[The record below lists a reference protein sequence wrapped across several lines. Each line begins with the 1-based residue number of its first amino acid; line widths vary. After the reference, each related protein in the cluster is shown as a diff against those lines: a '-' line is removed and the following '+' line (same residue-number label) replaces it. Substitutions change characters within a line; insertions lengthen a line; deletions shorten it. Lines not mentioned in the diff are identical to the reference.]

1 MRDLKAKTERYL
13 PVNSKRLNIF
23 FKEYL
28 SILKLEKNLSDNTVA
43 SYGND
48 INSFLQFVETRR
60 IDDPSN
66 IKHYHIADFFKSLK
80 ELGLAGSSA
89 ARYYSS
95 IKGFFNY
102 LFISKYIT
110 ENPLEKVSSPKLA
123 KNLPSVLSVQE
134 MDLILSKPDI
144 NDKLGLRDKAVLEL
158 LYACGTRVSE
168 LINIKISDLFFDDDV
183 IRVFGKGSKERI
195 IPIGRSAVNWTNKYL
210 KGSRVLLMKKS
221 KSENYLFL
229 NNRGTKLSRMGVW
242 KIVDRYVKEAG
253 IEKEVHPHTFRHS
266 FATHLLEGGADLR
279 AVQEMLGHADIS
291 TTQIYTHID
300 RDYIKQVHKEFHPRG

>member
-1 MRDLKAKTERYL
+1 M
-13 PVNSKRLNIF
+13 NIF
-23 FKEYL
+23 LKEYL
-28 SILKLEKNLSDNTVA
+28 SVLKLEKNLSDNTVA
-43 SYGND
+43 SYKND
-48 INSFLQFVETRR
+48 ISSFLQFVESRK
-60 IDDPSN
+60 IEDPSA
-66 IKHYHIADFFKSLK
+66 IKQNHITDFFKSLK
-80 ELGLAGSSA
+80 EIGLASSSA

-95 IKGFFNY
+95 LKGFFTF
-102 LFISKYIT
+102 LFLSRYIT
-110 ENPLEKVSSPKLA
+110 ENPIEKVSSPKLA
-123 KNLPSVLSVQE
+123 KNLPSVLTVEEVDSV
-134 MDLILSKPDI
+134 LSKPDTKS
-144 NDKLGLRDKAVLEL
+144 KLGLRDKAVLEL

-168 LINIKISDLFFDDDV
+168 LINIKISDLFFDDEV

-195 IPIGRSAVNWTNKYL
+195 IPIGSSAVKWINKYL
-210 KGSRVLLMKKS
+210 KESRVLLMKKT

-300 RDYIKQVHKEFHPRG
+300 RDYIKQVHKDFHPRG

>member
-1 MRDLKAKTERYL
+1 M
-13 PVNSKRLNIF
+13 NIF
-23 FKEYL
+23 LKEYL
-28 SILKLEKNLSDNTVA
+28 SVLKLEKNLSDNTVA
-43 SYGND
+43 SYRND
-48 INSFLQFVETRR
+48 INSFLQFIESRE
-60 IDDPSN
+60 IDDPSS
-66 IKHYHIADFFKSLK
+66 IKQNHISDFFKSLNK
-80 ELGLAGSSA
+80 IGLSSSSA

-95 IKGFFNY
+95 LKGFFTY
-102 LFISKYIT
+102 LLLSHYIT
-110 ENPLEKVSSPKLA
+110 ENPIEKVSTPKLA
-123 KNLPSVLSVQE
+123 KNLPSVLTVGEIDSV
-134 MDLILSKPDI
+134 LSKPETK
-144 NDKLGLRDKAVLEL
+144 DKLGLRDKAVLEL

-195 IPIGRSAVNWTNKYL
+195 IPIGSSAVKWINKYL
-210 KGSRVLLMKKS
+210 KESRVLLMKKA

-300 RDYIKQVHKEFHPRG
+300 RDYIKQVHKDFHPRG